1 MALFFDIS
9 NWKQVVSK
17 HLTTEEFVQIE
28 TLFQSATELD
38 VPAKTTLLDEG
49 EVATKVFLIKQ
60 GSLRLWLNDKGR
72 EITVQFFFEG
82 GVVSSFES
90 VIKQEPSRFS
100 IETIEPCKL
109 AILDICHIKE
119 LLAKIP
125 KIQEFFTLLATER
138 LIAYRDMFI
147 SRITLSPQ
155 ERYEELLKLYPKIFL
170 RIPQHLIASYL
181 GITSVSLSRIR
192 SRHK

>member
-1 MALFFDIS
+1 MALFFDLS

-60 GSLRLWLNDKGR
+60 GSLRLWLNNKGR
-72 EITVQFFFEG
+72 DRTIQFFFEG

-90 VIKQEPSRFS
+90 VIRQEPSRFY

-109 AILDICHIKE
+109 AVLDICHIKE

-125 KIQEFFTLLATER
+125 KIQEFFIQLATER

-147 SRITLSPQ
+147 SRIILSPQ
-155 ERYEELLKLYPKIFL
+155 ERYEELLMLYPKIFL
-170 RIPQHLIASYL
+170 RIPQHFIASYL